1 MGEFVLSGPGKEK
14 EVISQSATT
23 TTTTTIIIGRK
34 AYFAGLDRNRS
45 RSVGFMEG
53 KDTIQLLKQHEE
65 GRGHSTGH
73 HLNTRYQPKEEVRR
87 KVEKKKKNNREK
99 PGSQSLLNS
108 IDSSLKNRR
117 INGGSGGGVE
127 NKHRGVRREN

>member
-1 MGEFVLSGPGKEK
+1 
-14 EVISQSATT
+14 
-23 TTTTTIIIGRK
+23 
-34 AYFAGLDRNRS
+34 
-45 RSVGFMEG
+45 MEG

-87 KVEKKKKNNREK
+87 KVEKKKKKNNREK